1 MRVNTIT
8 VFLRYNCLMKHFRLI
23 LLFVLLLLLFNTT
36 PAYADGGIPLWIYTA
51 SSAAYSAFTIKGIGN
66 FSFLLGTVFLLY
78 VIFVEVLIFKFLD
91 KNKQFKLKQIICSV
105 TVANIFSVI
114 AGIIIT
120 VPVLSIVKSIGMNN
134 NAIINLGFLVL
145 PLHIITF
152 IISYYI
158 ELFTYKKIFFKNA
171 NYSFLKKVALWT
183 NIGTYFIFNILTI
196 AAVIILIEFLIG
208 YVSNAL
214 ITTSNNN
221 LSLLNSPVE
230 INGVKIISPYFKP
243 KKISHITCAKLK
255 KKGYPIS
262 DCKYELYKDGY
273 WIWVDAVRQCE
284 DINGRLPNNKELAHI
299 AEYVYEQHFDSI
311 SPLYVASSGKYSAF
325 KATKA
330 NLPKTTPYL
339 LLSSEFTGP
348 YGIPDYRLY
357 SNIFTIG
364 NPNYTAKSSEDT
376 FAICVSK

>member
-1 MRVNTIT
+1 MWDKTIT
-8 VFLRYNCLMKHFRLI
+8 VYLRYNCLMKHFRLI
-23 LLFVLLLLLFNTT
+23 LLFVLLSLLFNTT

-51 SSAAYSAFTIKGIGN
+51 SSVAYSAFTIKGIGN

-91 KNKQFKLKQIICSV
+91 KGKQFKLKQIICSV
-105 TVANIFSVI
+105 TVANVFSVI

-120 VPVLSIVKSIGMNN
+120 VPVLSIIKSMDMNN
-134 NAIINLGFLVL
+134 NAIIDLRFLVL

-171 NYSFLKKVALWT
+171 DYSLLKKIALWT

-208 YVSNAL
+208 YVSNVL
-214 ITTSNNN
+214 IITPNSN
-221 LSLLNSPVE
+221 LSLLKSPVE

-243 KKISHITCAKLK
+243 KKISHIACAKLK

-262 DCKYELYKDGY
+262 DCKYKLYKDGY

-299 AEYVYEQHFDSI
+299 AEYVYEQPFDSI
-311 SPLYVASSGKYSAF
+311 SPLYGASSGKYSSF

-357 SNIFTIG
+357 NNIFTSG
-364 NPNYTAKSSEDT
+364 NPNYSEKTNEDA
-376 FAICVSK
+376 FAICVAK

>member
-1 MRVNTIT
+1 
-8 VFLRYNCLMKHFRLI
+8 MKHFRLI
-23 LLFVLLLLLFNTT
+23 LSCVLLLLLFNTT

-51 SSAAYSAFTIKGIGN
+51 SSAAYSAFTIQGIGN
-66 FSFLLGTVFLLY
+66 FSFLLGTIFLLF
-78 VIFVEVLIFKFLD
+78 VIFAEVLIFKFLD
-91 KNKQFKLKQIICSV
+91 INKQFKLKQIICSV

-120 VPVLSIVKSIGMNN
+120 IPVLSIVKSVDMNN
-134 NAIINLGFLVL
+134 NAIIDLGFLVL

-158 ELFTYKKIFFKNA
+158 ELFTYKKLFFKNA
-171 NYSFLKKVALWT
+171 DYSLLKKIALWT
-183 NIGTYFIFNILTI
+183 NIGTYFVFNILTI
-196 AAVIILIEFLIG
+196 FVVYMLIVFLIG
-208 YVSNAL
+208 YVSNVL
-214 ITTSNNN
+214 ITTPNNN

-243 KKISHITCAKLK
+243 QKISHIACAKLK

-262 DCKYELYKDGY
+262 DCKYELDKDGY

-299 AEYVYEQHFDSI
+299 AEYVYEQPFDSF
-311 SPLYVASSGKYSAF
+311 SPLHGTSSVKYSSF
-325 KATKA
+325 NATKA
-330 NLPKTTPYL
+330 NLPKTTPYS

-357 SNIFTIG
+357 SNIFTAG
-364 NPNYTAKSSEDT
+364 HPNYIAKTNEDV
-376 FAICVSK
+376 FAICVAK

>member
-120 VPVLSIVKSIGMNN
+120 LPVLSIVKSIGMNN
-134 NAIINLGFLVL
+134 NAIIDLGFLVL

-158 ELFTYKKIFFKNA
+158 ELFTYKKIFSKNA
-171 NYSFLKKVALWT
+171 NYSLLKKIALWT

-230 INGVKIISPYFKP
+230 INGVKIVSPYFKP
-243 KKISHITCAKLK
+243 QKISHITCAKLK

-262 DCKYELYKDGY
+262 DCKYKLYRDGY

-299 AEYVYEQHFDSI
+299 AEYVYEQPFDSF
-311 SPLYVASSGKYSAF
+311 SPLYKINPGEYSSF
-325 KATKA
+325 NATKA
-330 NLPKTTPYL
+330 NLPKTTPYH

-348 YGIPDYRLY
+348 YGIPDYRMY
-357 SNIFTIG
+357 NNIFTVG
-364 NPNYTAKSSEDT
+364 EPNYIQKTNEDA
-376 FAICVSK
+376 FAICVAK

>member
-1 MRVNTIT
+1 M
-8 VFLRYNCLMKHFRLI
+8 
-23 LLFVLLLLLFNTT
+23 
-36 PAYADGGIPLWIYTA
+36 
-51 SSAAYSAFTIKGIGN
+51 
-66 FSFLLGTVFLLY
+66 Y

-91 KNKQFKLKQIICSV
+91 KGKQFKLKQIICSV
-105 TVANIFSVI
+105 TVANVFSVI

-120 VPVLSIVKSIGMNN
+120 VPVLSIIKSMDMNN
-134 NAIINLGFLVL
+134 NAIIDLRFLVL

-171 NYSFLKKVALWT
+171 DYSLLKKIALWT

-208 YVSNAL
+208 YVSNVL
-214 ITTSNNN
+214 IITPNSN
-221 LSLLNSPVE
+221 LSLLKSPVE

-243 KKISHITCAKLK
+243 KKISHIACAKLK

-262 DCKYELYKDGY
+262 DCKYKLYKDGY

-299 AEYVYEQHFDSI
+299 AEYVYEQPFDSI
-311 SPLYVASSGKYSAF
+311 SPLYGASSGKYSSF

-357 SNIFTIG
+357 NNIFTSG
-364 NPNYTAKSSEDT
+364 NPNYSEKTNEDA
-376 FAICVSK
+376 FAICVAK

>member
-1 MRVNTIT
+1 
-8 VFLRYNCLMKHFRLI
+8 MKRFKFILSLV
-23 LLFVLLLLLFNTT
+23 LLFLLFNTV

-51 SSAAYSAFTIKGIGN
+51 SSAAYSAFTVKGIGN
-66 FSFLLGTVFLLY
+66 FSFLLGTAFLLY

-91 KNKQFKLKQIICSV
+91 KDKQFRLKQIICSV
-105 TVANIFSVI
+105 TVANVFSVI
-114 AGIIIT
+114 AGVIIT
-120 VPVLSIVKSIGMNN
+120 VPVLSIVKSMGINN

-171 NYSFLKKVALWT
+171 DYSLLKKIALWT

-214 ITTSNNN
+214 ITTPNSNI
-221 LSLLNSPVE
+221 SLLKSPVE
-230 INGVKIISPYFKP
+230 VSGVKIISPYFKP
-243 KKISHITCAKLK
+243 KKISHIACAKLK

-262 DCKYELYKDGY
+262 DCKYGLYRDDGY
-273 WIWVDAVRQCE
+273 WIWVDAVRQCG

-299 AEYVYEQHFDSI
+299 AEYVYEQPFDSI
-311 SPLYVASSGKYSAF
+311 SPLHGTSSIKYNSF
-325 KATKA
+325 NATKA
-330 NLPKTTPYL
+330 NLPKNTPYL

-348 YGIPDYRLY
+348 YGMPDYRMY
-357 SNIFTIG
+357 GRVFTSG
-364 NPNYTAKSSEDT
+364 SPNYSAKTNEDT
-376 FAICVSK
+376 FAICVAK

>member
-1 MRVNTIT
+1 MWDKTIT
-8 VFLRYNCLMKHFRLI
+8 VYLRYNCLMKHFRLI
-23 LLFVLLLLLFNTT
+23 LLFVLLSLLFNTT

-51 SSAAYSAFTIKGIGN
+51 SSVAYSAFTIKGIGN

-91 KNKQFKLKQIICSV
+91 KGKQFKLKQIICSV
-105 TVANIFSVI
+105 TVANVFSVI

-120 VPVLSIVKSIGMNN
+120 VPVLSIIKSMDMNN
-134 NAIINLGFLVL
+134 NAIIDLRFLVL

-171 NYSFLKKVALWT
+171 DYSLLKKIALWT

-208 YVSNAL
+208 YVSNVL
-214 ITTSNNN
+214 IITPNSN
-221 LSLLNSPVE
+221 LSLLKSPVE

-243 KKISHITCAKLK
+243 KKISHIAYAKLK

-262 DCKYELYKDGY
+262 DCKYKLYKDGY

-299 AEYVYEQHFDSI
+299 AEYVYEQPFDSF
-311 SPLYVASSGKYSAF
+311 SSLYGANSGKYSSF
-325 KATKA
+325 NATKV
-330 NLPKTTPYL
+330 NLPKNTPYL
-339 LLSSEFTGP
+339 LLSSEFTGS

-357 SNIFTIG
+357 SNNFTIG
-364 NPNYTAKSSEDT
+364 DPNYIAKTNEDA
-376 FAICVSK
+376 FAICVAK